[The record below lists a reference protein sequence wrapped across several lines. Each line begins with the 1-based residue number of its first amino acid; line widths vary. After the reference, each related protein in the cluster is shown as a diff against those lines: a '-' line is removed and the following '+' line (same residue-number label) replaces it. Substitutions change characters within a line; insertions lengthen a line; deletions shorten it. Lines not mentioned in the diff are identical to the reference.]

1 MQRSQSRRTR
11 TRAGSVPA
19 RLAILRAAPAGLAL
33 ATMTCLLLAGC
44 SPGAEYTT
52 PATSLFPAIHDTPPP
67 RSDQPMN
74 SLELQKATEDLI
86 SDRDRLNAQAPQ
98 KAPENGPG
106 KNATN
111 TAKDKVTG
119 SIAKGAI
126 PKGAPHQAAAQPAT
140 TASAQGAGMQA
151 AGADPKP

>member
-1 MQRSQSRRTR
+1 
-11 TRAGSVPA
+11 
-19 RLAILRAAPAGLAL
+19 LAILRAAPAGLAL
-33 ATMTCLLLAGC
+33 ATMTCLSLAGC

-67 RSDQPMN
+67 RADQPMN
-74 SLELQKATEDLI
+74 SLELQKTTEDLI
-86 SDRDRLNAQAPQ
+86 SQRDRLNAQAPQ
-98 KAPENGPG
+98 NAPG

-119 SIAKGAI
+119 SVAKGAV
-126 PKGAPHQAAAQPAT
+126 PKGAPQQAAAQPAT